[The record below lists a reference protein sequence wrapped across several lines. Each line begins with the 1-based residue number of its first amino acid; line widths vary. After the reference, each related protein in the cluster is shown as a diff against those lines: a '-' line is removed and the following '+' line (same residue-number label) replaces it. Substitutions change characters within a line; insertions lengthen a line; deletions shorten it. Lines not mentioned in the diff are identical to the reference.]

1 MIKNI
6 VLDIGNVLCTFD
18 PEGMLQQL
26 FSDNHVQEQL
36 NGIYFASLWD
46 QYDKNTL
53 TKGKMIEIGELQ
65 APELKKEIKVLMD
78 DWTQYVEL
86 IQENV
91 EYIRHLHDLGYGVY
105 ILSNIP
111 QDCFLHLKENGLF
124 KHVDGGVYSYQEKKI
139 KPDFEMYKTLL
150 DRYELDAMECLFIDD
165 LEKNIE
171 AANTLGFHTIRLKE
185 PSQLKKKVSHFLE
198 DE

>member
-65 APELKKEIKVLMD
+65 APE
-78 DWTQYVEL
+78 
-86 IQENV
+86 
-91 EYIRHLHDLGYGVY
+91 
-105 ILSNIP
+105 
-111 QDCFLHLKENGLF
+111 
-124 KHVDGGVYSYQEKKI
+124 
-139 KPDFEMYKTLL
+139 
-150 DRYELDAMECLFIDD
+150 
-165 LEKNIE
+165 
-171 AANTLGFHTIRLKE
+171 
-185 PSQLKKKVSHFLE
+185 
-198 DE
+198 